1 MKKLQI
7 QKLKYSN
14 LKIRFT
20 QIILLI
26 SLIFLYSVSS
36 VSAQRTA
43 SVNGDWSNSATWGGE
58 AIPVSTDIV
67 TINSGIIVNVD
78 IAAVAASI
86 TVNSSATA
94 NGIIINGT
102 NTLTVSNG
110 ITMNSPS
117 AGAVS
122 STIDVG
128 TGTLNA
134 GSVTIP
140 GSATP
145 DAICII
151 SVSTGTITTT
161 GNITLSGTPA
171 QARLTFSGNGTL
183 NIGGNWNNGGTFS
196 AGTGSVTFNGA
207 SAQTIGGTSE
217 TAFNNL
223 LIDNVSGVSLKNNQT
238 IEGTLTLTSGKLILD
253 TYNLMLGSAAVAG
266 TLNASNMIVATSS
279 GQCRRAFTSNGS
291 YTFPV
296 GDADGTPQYS
306 PISLNFVSGTYS
318 GAYAGI
324 RVTNAKHPNN
334 ASSTNYLNRYWTVT
348 STGIGSFSCNVTGT
362 YTPAD
367 IVGTEGGQITAKY
380 NGSLPWVKYSL
391 LASNTLTA
399 NNVTSFSD
407 FTGITS
413 ALPTVSIAA
422 NPASTVCQNAS
433 LSLTANPTGDPSFTY
448 AWLPNGETTQSI
460 TAPTSSTGPVLYT
473 VTATDGNGITAV
485 NNVTVT
491 VNQLPSNKTVAA
503 ASASV
508 CSGTGTDITVSSTV
522 AGIFYQLRNDADN
535 SSIGTSQE
543 GNGGT
548 LTFATG
554 ALTVATT
561 FNVLATLGSCSLQMS
576 DVPTVALN
584 VLPTPVISG
593 QATVCSGETGSVYS
607 AANVSG
613 HTYVWTVEGGTITAG
628 QNTNSVTVT
637 WGATGAG
644 TVDVTETIT
653 ATSCSAAATQKAVT
667 INPLPTPVITGSAT
681 VCSGVTGSVYGTTN
695 VSGHTYL
702 WTVGGGT
709 ITAGQNTNSVT
720 VTWGTAG
727 AGTVDVTETITATS
741 CSAAATQKAVTISPL
756 PTPVITGSATVCSGV
771 TGSVYTTTNIS
782 GHTYLWT
789 VGGGTITAGQNT
801 NSVTVTWGTA
811 GAGTVNVTETITAT
825 TCSAAATQKA
835 VTIDPLPAPVITGS
849 ATVCS
854 GVTGSVYTTTNVS
867 GHTYLWT
874 VGGGTITAGQ
884 STNSVTVTWGTAGA
898 GTVNVTETIT
908 ATTCSAAA
916 TQKAVTIN
924 VLPAANAI
932 TGAATLCAGSSGVAY
947 AVTTDNT
954 PTATYFWSYSGTG
967 ATLSAAT
974 GKNISID
981 FNNNA
986 TSGTLTVIETI
997 SATGC
1002 STSNN
1007 RALIVNPLP
1016 TISVTSS
1023 AACSADLLTY
1033 TVGVTVST
1041 GILTSTSGTV
1051 TNTSGNVW
1059 SVSAVPSGT
1068 NITLTVTDANSC
1080 LKTLSVTAPDCSCGV
1095 IAAPVSGG
1103 NREYCSGSSIPA
1115 ITASVLTGE
1124 TVDWYGDASGGIA
1137 LLTGNT
1143 SFTPTSAGTYYAEA
1157 RNTTT
1162 NCKSS
1167 TRTAIS
1173 VTVNALPTPV
1183 ITGSGTVCS
1192 GVTGTVYSTTGI
1204 SGHTYSWNVVGG
1216 TITSGQN
1223 TNSISVTWGV
1233 SGSGT
1238 VDVTETITATGCF
1251 KSATQKPVTINALPT
1266 PVITGSATV
1275 CTGITG
1281 SVYSTTNVSNHT
1293 YSWSVGGGTI
1303 TAGQNTNSITVTWGV
1318 SGGGTVDVTE
1328 TITATGC
1335 SKPATQKP
1343 VTINALPTP
1352 VIGGSATTCSG
1363 VTGSVYTT
1371 PNVSG
1376 HTYSWVVVGGTITS
1390 GQNTNSITVTWGAA
1404 GAGTVDITETITAT
1418 GCSKSASQKP
1428 VTINALPTP
1437 VITGSS
1443 ATCTGITGS
1452 VYSTTDIS
1460 GHTYSW
1466 AVSGGTITAGQN
1478 TNSITV
1484 TWGAAGAGTV
1494 NVTESITATACSAIA
1509 APKAVTINSLPAP
1522 VISGSSTV
1530 CSGVTGTVYSAA
1542 NVSGHTYSWAVAG
1555 GNITAGQ
1562 NTNAITVAWGPA
1574 GAGTVDVTESISATG
1589 CSKSAVQKSVTVNP
1603 SPTISVSAPATCAP
1617 NLLSYSI
1624 AVTVS
1629 SGTITSTSGTVV
1641 NTSGN
1646 LWTINEVPAGT
1657 NITLTATDGNG
1668 CLKTLSIT
1676 APNCSCNVIA
1686 APVSGGNKKY
1696 CSGSSI
1702 PAITAIAST
1711 GETVDWYA
1719 AQTGGVAL
1727 ASGVTGYTPPSP
1739 GTYYAEAR
1747 NTTTNC
1753 KSSTRTAIT
1762 VTVNPPPAAV
1772 AGVSGSICLNSS
1784 TSLGAAAVAGS
1795 TYNWSSVPVG
1805 FTSSVANPSVTPSV
1819 TTTYKL
1825 VETITSTG
1833 CSNTHSVVVTV
1844 NPLPAAVAGSGRS
1857 ICMNSSTTLGAQ
1869 SISGRTYSWSSVP
1882 AGFSSAISN
1891 PTVSPSVTSTYALTE
1906 TINATGCKNAHNVV
1920 VTVNPLPT
1928 IVVTMPAVCAVNLLT
1943 YHVVVTVSSGTVT
1956 SSSGTVVNNNDNVW
1970 TISEVPT
1977 GTNITLT
1984 VTDANSCLKTLS
1996 ITSPDCSCNAVAV
2009 PVSGGNKKYCSGN
2022 QIPAIS
2028 ASVPAGETVD
2038 WYAAPTGG
2046 VALASGVIDYTPL
2059 SAGTYYAEARNTTTN
2074 CKSSTRTAVKLTMNP
2089 LPVAF
2094 TGAGRV
2100 ICPGMG
2106 TILGAAADT
2115 GRIYR
2120 WSSVPAGF
2128 ASTIANPTVNPLVTT
2143 TYTLAETFT
2152 YTGCTNSHSV
2162 LVTVNPVPA
2171 AIAGANRAICLNSNA
2186 ILGAAP
2192 VAGSTYSWS
2201 SAPAGFTSS
2210 LANPTVTPAVTTT
2223 YTVTETI
2230 TATGCTNTHNVLVT
2244 VNPLPVPTI
2253 LGPATACAGA
2263 AGITYSTEASMTGYV
2278 WTVSPG
2284 GNITAGATSN
2294 TITLNWNTEGTKN
2307 LTVNYIN
2314 PGGCSGA
2321 AATIKNVSVIQAPG
2335 NAGNIIGTTTICG
2348 GLQGVAYSTTAISN
2362 AASYVWSLPSGAT
2375 ISGGDGTRSIKV
2387 NFAGSAS
2394 SGNISV
2400 YGNNACSNGKASSIG
2415 ILVTPR
2421 PEGAGVI
2428 TGPATFGRGTT
2439 GAVYS
2444 VEPIAN
2450 AAYYTWSLPAGA
2462 SIISGDSTNV
2472 VSVNFSENAEVG
2484 NITVFGSNSCANGP
2498 ASPALALT
2506 IPESQSSVYPVPN
2519 NGIFNILITSPVE
2532 TSFSIKVFNHLG
2544 DKIMEITD
2552 ASTAS
2557 GKYLKS
2563 IDLRPIPSGIYYV
2576 EFLNGQSRVIR
2587 KVIINK

>member
-667 INPLPTPVITGSAT
+667 I
-681 VCSGVTGSVYGTTN
+681 
-695 VSGHTYL
+695 
-702 WTVGGGT
+702 
-709 ITAGQNTNSVT
+709 
-720 VTWGTAG
+720 
-727 AGTVDVTETITATS
+727 
-741 CSAAATQKAVTISPL
+741 SPL

-771 TGSVYTTTNIS
+771 TGSVYTTTNI
-782 GHTYLWT
+782 
-789 VGGGTITAGQNT
+789 
-801 NSVTVTWGTA
+801 
-811 GAGTVNVTETITAT
+811 
-825 TCSAAATQKA
+825 
-835 VTIDPLPAPVITGS
+835 
-849 ATVCS
+849 
-854 GVTGSVYTTTNVS
+854 S